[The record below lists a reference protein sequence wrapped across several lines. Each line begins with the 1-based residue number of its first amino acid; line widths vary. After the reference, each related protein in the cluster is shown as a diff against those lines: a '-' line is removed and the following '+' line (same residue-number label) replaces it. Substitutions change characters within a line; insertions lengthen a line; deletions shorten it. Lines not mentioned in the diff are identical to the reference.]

1 MGAINVGAAAEAA
14 KREDKGKQN
23 PFLRIFTAWSFKLP
37 TKRSV
42 FTNDDKSETEKLAY
56 VTFKVGGMESFTMR
70 ASIYESRKLNGD
82 CELYL
87 AMPTSGKGFPQPIF
101 SAEDSQ
107 TQVHYDA
114 FKLHIAQAYETWEA
128 ALKAE
133 GKATGA
139 VAGGASRIV
148 RHRPKVDATTPT
160 TPTA

>member
-1 MGAINVGAAAEAA
+1 MALVNVGAAAEAA
-14 KREDKGKQN
+14 KSDRKQEKVN
-23 PFLRIFTAWSFKLP
+23 PFLRIFTAWAFKLP

-56 VTFKVGGMESFTMR
+56 VTFKVGGLEGFTMR
-70 ASIYESRKLNGD
+70 ASIYESRKVNGD

-107 TQVHYDA
+107 TQAQYDA
-114 FKLHIAQAYETWEA
+114 FKLHIAQAYEAWEA
-128 ALKAE
+128 SLKAE

-139 VAGGASRIV
+139 VAAQASRIV
-148 RHRPKVDATTPT
+148 RHRKVEAPA